1 MNRIPLFFI
10 LSIVVILFSCLREK
24 PTGTFDFNHDWQ
36 FVKDPDTAIVSG
48 LFEKENTGN
57 LIWEDISLPHTA
69 HIEPLVISEDQWQGY
84 AFYRKFFQVPE
95 GSRGQH
101 IAIEI
106 GAAMQVAEIWLNG
119 EYLMTHYG
127 GYLPFYIDIS
137 EKALHSKDNCLLIR
151 LNNLDNPQVPPGKPI
166 RTLDFNYFSG
176 IYRTASQ
183 IGRASC
189 RERV

>member
-1 MNRIPLFFI
+1 MNR
-10 LSIVVILFSCLREK
+10 LSIFSFIIPILLNISCSIDK
-24 PTGTFDFNHDWQ
+24 TTGIFDFNHDWQ
-36 FVKDPDTAIVSG
+36 FVKDPDTTIVSN
-48 LFEKENTGN
+48 LFEKGNTGK

-69 HIEPLVISEDQWQGY
+69 HIEPLVIAEDQWQGY
-84 AFYRKFFQVPE
+84 AFYRKFFEVPK

-127 GYLPFYIDIS
+127 GYLPFYIDITD
-137 EKALHSKDNCLLIR
+137 KALHGKENCLLIR
-151 LNNLDNPQVPPGKPI
+151 LNNFDNPYVPPGKPI

-176 IYRTASQ
+176 IYRTASL
-183 IGRASC
+183 IVKNS
-189 RERV
+189 VNL